1 MPERMADPR
10 APVGLDL
17 PDLSHLTE
25 EERRI
30 IENVMLRQRQEEEK
44 ENEIMRYKHPGP
56 ASTLTPPSDAPSTPR
71 LVLEKTGLLR
81 FFVRVRICPLCARV
95 P

>member
-44 ENEIMRYKHPGP
+44 ESEIMRYKHPGP
-56 ASTLTPPSDAPSTPR
+56 ASTLTPPSDGPANPR
-71 LVLEKTGLLR
+71 LALQKSGCCVFSGSK
-81 FFVRVRICPLCARV
+81 F
-95 P
+95 